1 MRIDATRRALLI
13 TSGMGMGL
21 GLGLSA
27 AFVAAQPG
35 ERIVKIVAR
44 KFAYEPDRIS
54 LQAGQ
59 PVVFELSSPDVLM
72 GFSAYALGLR
82 ADIVPGRVT
91 VLRFTP
97 DTPGRFEFS
106 CDVFCGSGHEE
117 MDGVIIVTA

>member
-1 MRIDATRRALLI
+1 MRFNATRRALLI

-21 GLGLSA
+21 GLTA
-27 AFVAAQPG
+27 AFVAAQPA

-72 GFSAYALGLR
+72 GFSAYTLGLR

-91 VLRFTP
+91 MLRFTP
-97 DTPGRFEFS
+97 DKPGRFEFS